1 MAPPLQNHIV
11 GDIISPGHVNDIKSY
26 IEDGT
31 YRVNTSA
38 LCINGVSSTIAIIN
52 TTGHILPIR
61 ITARDSGGI
70 SFYASDNTTQ
80 IALLDESG
88 NLFIKG
94 SIGSL

>member
-1 MAPPLQNHIV
+1 MTHLINHV
-11 GDIISPGHVNDIKSY
+11 TGDIISANHLNDIKLMIDDAVY
-26 IEDGT
+26 DINT
-31 YRVNTSA
+31 YAVNVNN
-38 LCINGVSSTIAIIN
+38 LLIIN
-52 TTGHILPIR
+52 NNGHVLPIR